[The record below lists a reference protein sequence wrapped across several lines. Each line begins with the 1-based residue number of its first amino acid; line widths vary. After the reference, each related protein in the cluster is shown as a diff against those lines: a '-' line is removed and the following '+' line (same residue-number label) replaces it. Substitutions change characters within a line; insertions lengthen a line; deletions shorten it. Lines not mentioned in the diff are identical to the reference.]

1 MNMKI
6 GKAMNNRIFLITALL
21 LLSTMVQA
29 TVTARVDRNHIV
41 IGETF
46 NLTITVD
53 ENTSD
58 QPDLSDLQQVFKVL
72 GTSQSSSTKII
83 NGSYSVEKSWEIALM
98 PLGVGKNTIPPIKLG
113 NSMTKPIQITITKSD
128 PNAKASGD
136 VFVEVKADKKS
147 AYVKE
152 QIILT
157 VKLFYA
163 IALSEGNLS
172 EPLASN
178 TIVTPLDKGA
188 SYTTNRKG
196 RNYTVVEKHY
206 ALSAEK
212 NGTLEL
218 NPIIFNG
225 RDNSS
230 RRSFSMFSTGKP
242 VRAISQPLSIEI
254 KPIPQGSIG
263 KDWLP
268 ASNVQLSQEWSKG
281 PYKVGEPITRTIQLY
296 VQGLSD
302 TQVPDIDL
310 GEIKDVRIY
319 PEQPQTQTETT
330 AQMLKTIK
338 QEKIALIPTHAGAIR
353 IPEYQ
358 LEWFNTKTAK
368 VETAKLPPVTLQVET
383 GDFAMQK
390 PDVSFLDSKNTQS
403 SSNDTVKTAKN
414 KQSPIEV
421 KIIEKDEQLWKIL
434 AAVFAFLWIV
444 TVFIYL
450 KKNPQTSVKKEEYKP
465 KQVSKKQIIDS
476 INNTSLL
483 QLQKDLIYWWNQQ
496 YAEDNVTNLG
506 QIKARVNPQMQQLL
520 DLLEAQL
527 YNQQK
532 AEDFNVQNW
541 LKQVKGTGLNRLKA
555 PKESKPI
562 ELPELY

>member
-1 MNMKI
+1 MNKKI

-21 LLSTMVQA
+21 FLSAMVQA

-46 NLTITVD
+46 NLTISVD
-53 ENTSD
+53 ENTAD
-58 QPDLSDLQQVFKVL
+58 QPDLSELQQVFRVL

-98 PLGVGKNTIPPIKLG
+98 PLGIGKNTIPPIKLG
-113 NSMTKPIQITITKSD
+113 SQYTKPIQITITKSD

-136 VFVEVKADKKS
+136 VFVEVKVDKKS

-163 IALSEGNLS
+163 IALSEGNLT
-172 EPLASN
+172 EPVASN
-178 TIVTPLDKGA
+178 TIVTPLEKGA

-212 NGTLEL
+212 SGTMDL

-242 VRAISQPLSIEI
+242 VRAISKPLAIEI
-254 KPIPQGSIG
+254 KPIPQNSIG

-268 ASNVQLSQEWSKG
+268 ASKVQLSQEWSKG

-310 GEIKDVRIY
+310 GEIQDVRVY

-358 LEWFNTKTAK
+358 LEWFNTKTGK
-368 VETAKLPPVTLQVET
+368 VETAKLPPVTLQVEA

-390 PDVSFLDSKNTQS
+390 PDVPFLDTKNTQS
-403 SSNDTVKTAKN
+403 SSTGKN
-414 KQSPIEV
+414 ILAQTKQNPTEF
-421 KIIEKDEQLWKIL
+421 KIIEKDNRLWKIL
-434 AAVFAFLWIV
+434 AAVFALLWLV
-444 TVFIYL
+444 TVIIYL
-450 KKNPQTSVKKEEYKP
+450 KKKPQTKVNKQEHKP

-476 INNTSLL
+476 INNKNLF

-506 QIKARVNPQMQQLL
+506 QVKARVNNQMQQLIEA
-520 DLLEAQL
+520 LELQL
-527 YNQQK
+527 YNRQK

-541 LKQVKGTGLNRLKA
+541 LTQVKGTGLNRIKTTQ
-555 PKESKPI
+555 PTKQE

>member
-1 MNMKI
+1 MNKKI
-6 GKAMNNRIFLITALL
+6 GKNMKTVLIATLLFMTA
-21 LLSTMVQA
+21 MVQA
-29 TVTARVDRNHIV
+29 AVTARVDRTHIV

-46 NLTITVD
+46 NLTISVD
-53 ENTSD
+53 ENTNE
-58 QPDLSDLQQVFKVL
+58 QPDLSELQQVFKVL

-83 NGSYSVEKSWEIALM
+83 NGSYSVEKSWDISLM
-98 PLGVGKNTIPPIKLG
+98 PLGIGKNTIPPIKLG
-113 NSMTKPIQITITKSD
+113 NQYTKPIQITISKSD

-136 VFVEVKADKKS
+136 VFVEVATDKNS
-147 AYVKE
+147 AFVKE

-172 EPLASN
+172 EPAASN

-212 NGTLEL
+212 SGTLEL

-242 VRAISQPLSIEI
+242 VRAISKPLTVEI
-254 KPIPQGSIG
+254 KPIPQQSLG

-268 ASNVQLSQEWSKG
+268 ASKIQLSQEWSKG

-296 VQGLSD
+296 VEGLSD

-310 GEIKDVRIY
+310 GDIQDVRIY

-330 AQMLKTIK
+330 PQMLKTIK

-358 LEWFNTKTAK
+358 LEWFNTKTGK
-368 VETAKLPPVTLQVET
+368 VETTKLPPMTLEVEA

-390 PDVSFLDSKNTQS
+390 PEIPSMTTNNAPKNS
-403 SSNDTVKTAKN
+403 SDGVNQTEMEQT
-414 KQSPIEV
+414 PTEV
-421 KIIEKDEQLWKIL
+421 KVIEKESSLWKII
-434 AAVFAFLWIV
+434 AAVFALLWIATLLMYIKKSAKQ
-444 TVFIYL
+444 TV
-450 KKNPQTSVKKEEYKP
+450 KAAKANPI
-465 KQVSKKQIIDS
+465 QVSKKQIIDS
-476 INNTSLL
+476 IHNQNLP
-483 QLQKDLIYWWNQQ
+483 QLQKDIIYWWNQK
-496 YAEDNVTNLG
+496 YPSENVSNLG
-506 QIKARVNPQMQQLL
+506 HIKIQVNSEMQKLL
-520 DLLEAQL
+520 DALESQL
-527 YNQQK
+527 YNTQK
-532 AEDFNVQNW
+532 AQAFDSGNW
-541 LKQVKGTGLNRLKA
+541 LKQVKGNGLKKLKTI
-555 PKESKPI
+555 KKKSTI

>member
-1 MNMKI
+1 MNKKI
-6 GKAMNNRIFLITALL
+6 GKIMRIFLITTLVFM
-21 LLSTMVQA
+21 SSMVQA

-41 IGETF
+41 IGETL

-53 ENTSD
+53 ENTEE
-58 QPDLSDLQQVFKVL
+58 QPDLTDLQQVFKVL

-98 PLGVGKNTIPPIKLG
+98 PLGIGKNTIPPIKLG
-113 NSMTKPIQITITKSD
+113 NESTKPIQITITKSD
-128 PNAKASGD
+128 PNAKANGD
-136 VFVEVKADKKS
+136 VFVEASVDKSS

-172 EPLASN
+172 EPTASSV
-178 TIVTPLDKGA
+178 IVTPLDKGA
-188 SYTTNRKG
+188 SYTTNRNGK
-196 RNYTVVEKHY
+196 NYTVVEKHY
-206 ALSAEK
+206 ALFAEK
-212 NGTLEL
+212 SGTLDL

-242 VRAISQPLSIEI
+242 VRAISNPVSIEI
-254 KPIPQGSIG
+254 KPIPQKSLG

-268 ASNVQLSQEWSKG
+268 ASKVQLSQEWSKG

-296 VQGLSD
+296 VEGLSD

-310 GEIKDVRIY
+310 GDIEDVRVY

-330 AQMLKTIK
+330 SQMLKTIK

-358 LEWFNTKTAK
+358 LEWFNTKTGE
-368 VETAKLPPVTLQVET
+368 VEIAKLPPLTLQVEA
-383 GDFAMQK
+383 GEFALQK
-390 PDVSFLDSKNTQS
+390 PDMPVMDSNKVS
-403 SSNDTVKTAKN
+403 SSDAVKAIQNEQVSEK
-414 KQSPIEV
+414 V
-421 KIIEKDEQLWKIL
+421 KIVEQENGLWKIF
-434 AAVFAFLWIV
+434 AIVFSFLWVV
-444 TVFIYL
+444 TLLIYF
-450 KKNPQTSVKKEEYKP
+450 KKKP
-465 KQVSKKQIIDS
+465 KHQVNTQKLVPKKVSKKQIIDS
-476 INNTSLL
+476 INNKNLS
-483 QLQKDLIYWWNQQ
+483 QLQKEIISWWNQQ
-496 YAEDNVTNLG
+496 YPGEDITNLG
-506 QIKARVNPQMQQLL
+506 QIKGKVNSQMQKLL
-520 DLLEAQL
+520 DELESQL
-527 YNQQK
+527 YDKQK
-532 AEDFNVQNW
+532 AHEFDVEKW
-541 LKQVKGTGLNRLKA
+541 LKQVKGNGLNKLKNI
-555 PKESKPI
+555 KKQSKK